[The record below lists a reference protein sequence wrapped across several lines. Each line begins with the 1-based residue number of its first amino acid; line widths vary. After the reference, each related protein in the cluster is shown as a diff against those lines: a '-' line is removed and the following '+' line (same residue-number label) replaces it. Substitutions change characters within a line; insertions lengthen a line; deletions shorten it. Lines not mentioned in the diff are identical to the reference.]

1 MVKRSA
7 DAVNVQHR
15 FYLSGDN
22 LTTFSF
28 GRQTQSK
35 LGGAPLLLK
44 LEQFQLLVFG
54 AASALRDMR
63 LHSQA
68 KYSLYQ
74 LLWQRVLLIC
84 CGFEDALDSTLMAHD
99 EGLRLSLVG
108 NQAWEGLHLA
118 SQATIARFE
127 NSMTGANCYRFAAWL
142 VVSYILSKKQPPKE
156 IRLDFD
162 GSCFPAYGKQQGTSF
177 RKYYETNMF
186 FPLFVFDQDGVLI
199 TAILRPGHNVEFNM
213 TLPVLKR
220 LVRSFRAAWPAVR
233 ITVVMDAG
241 FNDQHIYD
249 WCEDQSKHYLEPVYY
264 LIKLRNNGG
273 KGSGLT
279 SSSKPLAKRCRES
292 FGRRFGHASYLPVKK
307 GGKLRAP
314 KTKTEVE
321 KEIRQ
326 LTDKKRRKE
335 AWVEFSKRFAVRYG
349 EFQHRTGKGGQ
360 DKKAWRQD
368 RRVLVQCVYDDW
380 GERNS
385 FWVTNIP
392 DGIPEHLITE
402 TYSRR
407 ANAELRI
414 KDAKELRCDKMSCQS
429 FMANQF
435 RLLMHVLAQRLV
447 IEFRQLLPP
456 TLRSKSLEFVRE
468 NFLCT
473 PAIIKRKCR
482 ETTFL
487 WSASHPLKNQMHAV
501 CARLEDMEHKTSS
514 YHRSR
519 LRRAAQAA

>member
-1 MVKRSA
+1 LKSKRSA
-7 DAVNVQHR
+7 DAGNVQHR
-15 FYLSGDN
+15 FSLSGN
-22 LTTFSF
+22 HPIVASF
-28 GRQTQSK
+28 GEHQQSK
-35 LGGAPLLLK
+35 LGGAPLLLR
-44 LEQFQLLVFG
+44 LEQHLQLVFG
-54 AASALRDMR
+54 AAAAMRDMR
-63 LHSQA
+63 LQWQIRHSF
-68 KYSLYQ
+68 YQ

-84 CGFEDALDSTLMAHD
+84 CGYEDGLDSKLLAHD
-99 EGLRLSLVG
+99 PGLRLSLIG
-108 NQAWEGLHLA
+108 AEAWDSLTVA

-142 VVSYILSKKQPPKE
+142 VFAYILNKKEAPKE

-162 GSCFPAYGKQQGTSF
+162 GSCFPAYGKQQGTSY

-199 TAILRPGHNVEFNM
+199 TAILRPGHHVECNQ

-220 LVRSFRAAWPAVR
+220 LVKSFRAAWPKVR
-233 ITVVMDAG
+233 LTVVMDAA
-241 FNDQHIYD
+241 FNDQRIFD
-249 WCEDQSKHYLEPVYY
+249 WCEDQVEPVYY

-273 KGSGLT
+273 DGSGLT
-279 SSSKPLAKRCRES
+279 SCSKGLSKLARES
-292 FGRRFGHASYLPVKK
+292 FGRRFGHAKYLPVRK
-307 GGKLRAP
+307 GGKRRSP

-326 LTDKKRRKE
+326 QADKRKRKV
-335 AWVEFSKRFAVRYG
+335 AWIEYHARHSLRYG
-349 EFQHRTGKGGQ
+349 EFFHRTGKGGK

-380 GERNS
+380 GARNS

-392 DGIPEHLITE
+392 DGDPATLITE

-414 KDAKELRCDKMSCQS
+414 KDAKELRCDKMSCAS

-435 RLLMHVLAQRLV
+435 RLLMHVLAQRLMT
-447 IEFRQLLPP
+447 EFRQILPAIQ
-456 TLRSKSLEFVRE
+456 RAKSLNFIQE
-468 NFLCT
+468 NFLCI
-473 PAIIKRKCR
+473 PAIIGRKRHHT
-482 ETTFL
+482 ELL

-501 CARLEDMEHKTSS
+501 CGRLESLQRANL

-519 LRRAAQAA
+519 LRRRAA